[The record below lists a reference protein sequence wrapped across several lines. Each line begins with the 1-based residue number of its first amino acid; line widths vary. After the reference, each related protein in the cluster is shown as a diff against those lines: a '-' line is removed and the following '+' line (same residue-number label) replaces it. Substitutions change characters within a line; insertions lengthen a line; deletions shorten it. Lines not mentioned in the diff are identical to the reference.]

1 MADIWSLQV
10 SFAKRPTEEREG
22 RERENWWREKNKSLP
37 VLSSVV
43 QSLRLCLP
51 MWGHR
56 FDPWSGNEEST
67 GRGGAAR
74 NWKKKTPNSL
84 PLPLPAHWVCAAA
97 RSIWQTCTASDSSG
111 GAVAGGQQE
120 AGCVGEGLAE
130 AGRTG
135 SKLLHPAQRFGN

>member
-67 GRGGAAR
+67 GHGGAAW
-74 NWKKKTPNSL
+74 NWKKNPKLLASPPPC
-84 PLPLPAHWVCAAA
+84 PLGLRCCSEHLADLHRQRQQWGS
-97 RSIWQTCTASDSSG
+97 RGSG
-111 GAVAGGQQE
+111 PAGGRLR
-120 AGCVGEGLAE
+120 GWG
-130 AGRTG
+130 AGRGWKDWKQTAA
-135 SKLLHPAQRFGN
+135 SSTEIW